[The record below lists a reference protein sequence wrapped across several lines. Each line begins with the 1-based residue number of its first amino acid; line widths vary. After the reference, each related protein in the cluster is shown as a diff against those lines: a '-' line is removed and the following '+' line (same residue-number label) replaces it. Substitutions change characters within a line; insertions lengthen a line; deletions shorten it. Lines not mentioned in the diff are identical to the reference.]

1 MVNVGVVGLGKMGLS
16 HFSIINAHQ
25 DAKVVG
31 LCDSSGYILDIL
43 TKYTG
48 VNTYSNLEEML
59 DGAGVDAVVI
69 ATPSK
74 YHAPMVRTCLER
86 GMHVFC
92 EKPFCLDPADSVALA
107 QLASDKRLVTQV
119 GYHNRHIAT
128 FREVKR
134 LLELGALGTVT
145 HALAEAYGPVV
156 LKPKGGTW
164 RSKKAEGGGALYDY
178 AAHPADLLTW
188 YFGRPESISGTI
200 LAKVF
205 SAETEDEVF
214 TTLSWPGGVTG
225 QLSVSWSDESHRKM
239 TTCVSIWGTN
249 GKIVV
254 DRQELRLYLRDAAHA
269 PEGYTK
275 GWTVR
280 YTTEL
285 TDEVD
290 FYVRGEE
297 YSAQVDVW
305 LRRISESAVRGTA
318 DFIEAGVTDEV
329 LNTICN
335 NTDGSLRHL
344 DALADIGDGK
354 SAAVARTG
362 FWTRLKN
369 QPRNHRLHSESR
381 SQ

>member
-1 MVNVGVVGLGKMGLS
+1 MVNVAVVGLGKMGLS
-16 HFSIINAHQ
+16 HFSIINARP

-43 TKYTG
+43 NKYTG
-48 VNTYSNLEEML
+48 VSTYSNLETML
-59 DGAGVDAVVI
+59 DSADVEAAVI

-86 GMHVFC
+86 GVHVFC
-92 EKPFCLDPADSVALA
+92 EKPFCLDPTDSVALA
-107 QLASDKRLVTQV
+107 RLASDKRLVTQV

-164 RSKKAEGGGALYDY
+164 RSKKEEGGGALYDY
-178 AAHPADLLTW
+178 AAHPADILTW
-188 YFGRPESISGTI
+188 YFGRPESISGTM
-200 LAKVF
+200 LTKVF

-214 TTLSWPGGVTG
+214 STLKWPGGVTG

-239 TTCVSIWGTN
+239 TTCISIWGTN

-254 DRQELRLYLRDAAHA
+254 DRQELRVYLRDGAYA

-280 YTTEL
+280 YTTDL
-285 TDEVD
+285 TDAVD

-305 LRRISESAVRGTA
+305 LKRIDASAVRGTA
-318 DFIEAGVTDEV
+318 DFIDATFTDEV
-329 LNTICN
+329 LNTIAHN
-335 NTDGSLRHL
+335 IDGGLCHL
-344 DALADIGDGK
+344 DAQADISDEQ
-354 SAAVARTG
+354 SISLTRTG
-362 FWTRLKN
+362 SWARLKN
-369 QPRNHRLHSESR
+369 LRDNHRLRSGSR
-381 SQ
+381 Y

>member
-25 DAKVVG
+25 DTNVVG

-48 VNTYSNLEEML
+48 VSTYSNLETML
-59 DGAGVDAVVI
+59 DGTDIDAVVI

-86 GMHVFC
+86 GIHVFC

-134 LLELGALGTVT
+134 LLEAGALGTVT
-145 HALAEAYGPVV
+145 HVLAEAYGPVV

-164 RSKKAEGGGALYDY
+164 RSKKEEGGGALYDY
-178 AAHPADLLTW
+178 AAHPADVLTW
-188 YFGRPESISGTI
+188 YFGRPESISGTV
-200 LAKVF
+200 LGKVF

-214 TTLSWPGGVTG
+214 TTLNWPGGLSG

-239 TTCVSIWGTN
+239 TTCISIWGTN

-254 DRQELRLYLRDAAHA
+254 DRQELRIYLRDAAHA
-269 PEGYTK
+269 PEGYAK

-305 LRRISESAVRGTA
+305 LKRIGDSAVRGTA
-318 DFIEAGVTDEV
+318 DFIDASVTDEV

-335 NTDGSLRHL
+335 NTDGGLRHL
-344 DALADIGDGK
+344 GAQAEIVDEQSL
-354 SAAVARTG
+354 SAAAVG

-369 QPRNHRLHSESR
+369 RHRNHRLHSGSR
-381 SQ
+381 Y

>member
-1 MVNVGVVGLGKMGLS
+1 MGLS

-25 DAKVVG
+25 DTNVVG

-48 VNTYSNLEEML
+48 VSTYSNLETML
-59 DGAGVDAVVI
+59 DGTDIDAVVI

-86 GMHVFC
+86 GIHVFC
-92 EKPFCLDPADSVALA
+92 EKPFCLDPADSIALA

-134 LLELGALGTVT
+134 LLEAGVLGTVT
-145 HALAEAYGPVV
+145 HVLAEAYGPVV

-164 RSKKAEGGGALYDY
+164 RSKKEEGGGALYDY
-178 AAHPADLLTW
+178 AAHPADVLTW
-188 YFGRPESISGTI
+188 YFGRPESISGTV
-200 LAKVF
+200 LGKVF

-214 TTLSWPGGVTG
+214 TTLNWPGGLSG

-239 TTCVSIWGTN
+239 TTSISIWGTN

-254 DRQELRLYLRDAAHA
+254 DRQELRVYLRDAADA
-269 PEGYTK
+269 PEGYVK

-305 LRRISESAVRGTA
+305 LKRIGDSAVRGTA
-318 DFIEAGVTDEV
+318 DFIDASVTDEV
-329 LNTICN
+329 LSTICN
-335 NTDGSLRHL
+335 NIDGGLRHL
-344 DALADIGDGK
+344 DAQSESSDGQSL
-354 SAAVARTG
+354 SAAQTG
-362 FWTRLKN
+362 LWTRLKN
-369 QPRNHRLHSESR
+369 RQRNRRLRSGSR
-381 SQ
+381 Y

>member
-1 MVNVGVVGLGKMGLS
+1 VVNVGVVGLGKMGLS

-25 DAKVVG
+25 DTNVVG

-48 VNTYSNLEEML
+48 VSTYSNLETML
-59 DGAGVDAVVI
+59 DGTDIDAVVI

-86 GMHVFC
+86 GIHVFC
-92 EKPFCLDPADSVALA
+92 EKPFCLDPADSIALA

-134 LLELGALGTVT
+134 LLEAGVLGTVT
-145 HALAEAYGPVV
+145 HVLAEAYGPVV

-164 RSKKAEGGGALYDY
+164 RSKKEEGGGALYDY
-178 AAHPADLLTW
+178 AAHPADVLTW
-188 YFGRPESISGTI
+188 YFGRPESISGTV
-200 LAKVF
+200 LGKVF

-214 TTLSWPGGVTG
+214 TTLNWPGGLSG

-239 TTCVSIWGTN
+239 TTSISIWGTN

-254 DRQELRLYLRDAAHA
+254 DRQELRVYLRDAADA
-269 PEGYTK
+269 PEGYVK

-305 LRRISESAVRGTA
+305 LKRIGDSAVRGTA
-318 DFIEAGVTDEV
+318 DFIDASVTDEV
-329 LNTICN
+329 LSTICN
-335 NTDGSLRHL
+335 NIDGGLRHL
-344 DALADIGDGK
+344 DAQSESSDGQSL
-354 SAAVARTG
+354 SAAQTG
-362 FWTRLKN
+362 LWTRLKN
-369 QPRNHRLHSESR
+369 RQRNRRLRSGSR
-381 SQ
+381 Y

>member
-25 DAKVVG
+25 DTNVVG

-48 VNTYSNLEEML
+48 VSTYSNLETML
-59 DGAGVDAVVI
+59 DGTDIDAVVI

-86 GMHVFC
+86 GIHVFC
-92 EKPFCLDPADSVALA
+92 EKPFCLDPADSIALA

-134 LLELGALGTVT
+134 LLEAGVLGTVT
-145 HALAEAYGPVV
+145 HVLAEAYGPVV

-164 RSKKAEGGGALYDY
+164 RSKKEEGGGALYDY
-178 AAHPADLLTW
+178 AAHPADVLTW
-188 YFGRPESISGTI
+188 YFGRPESISGTV
-200 LAKVF
+200 LGKVF

-214 TTLSWPGGVTG
+214 TTLNWPGGLSG

-239 TTCVSIWGTN
+239 TTSISIWGTN

-254 DRQELRLYLRDAAHA
+254 DRQELRVYLRDAADA
-269 PEGYTK
+269 PEGYVK

-305 LRRISESAVRGTA
+305 LKRIGDSAVRGTA
-318 DFIEAGVTDEV
+318 DFIDASVTDEV
-329 LNTICN
+329 LSTICN
-335 NTDGSLRHL
+335 NIDGGLRHL
-344 DALADIGDGK
+344 DAQSESSDGQSL
-354 SAAVARTG
+354 SAAQTG
-362 FWTRLKN
+362 LWTRLKN
-369 QPRNHRLHSESR
+369 RQRNRRLRSGSR
-381 SQ
+381 Y